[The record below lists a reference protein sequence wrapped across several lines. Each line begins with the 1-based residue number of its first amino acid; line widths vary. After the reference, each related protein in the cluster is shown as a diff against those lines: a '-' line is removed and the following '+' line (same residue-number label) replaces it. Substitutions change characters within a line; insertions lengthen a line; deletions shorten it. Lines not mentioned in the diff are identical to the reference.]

1 MQSEIDKK
9 IWETIRE
16 LEPKAEAG
24 DADAQHHL
32 FVLLHSEAMST
43 YDSSL
48 FEKAEAYLFESAKSG
63 FPDAIESLRNHE
75 VRKYGFTQRVKRRNE
90 T

>member
-43 YDSSL
+43 YDTSL
-48 FEKAEAYLFESAKSG
+48 FEKAETYLFASAKSG

-75 VRKYGFTQRVKRRNE
+75 TRKHGFTQRIKRRSE

>member
-9 IWETIRE
+9 IWETIQE
-16 LEPKAEAG
+16 LEPKAKAG
-24 DADAQHHL
+24 DAEAQHHL

-43 YDSSL
+43 HDTSL
-48 FEKAEAYLFESAKSG
+48 FEKAETYLFASAKSG
-63 FPDAIESLRNHE
+63 FPDAIESLLNHE
-75 VRKYGFTQRVKRRNE
+75 TRKHGFTQRVKRRSE

>member
-1 MQSEIDKK
+1 MQSEIDKR

-16 LEPKAEAG
+16 LESKAEAG

-32 FVLLHSEAMST
+32 FVLLHSEAMSR

-48 FEKAEAYLFESAKSG
+48 FEKAEAYLVKSAKNG

-75 VRKYGFTQRVKRRNE
+75 LRKYGFEQRVKRRNE

>member
-1 MQSEIDKK
+1 MQSEIEKK

-43 YDSSL
+43 YDTSL
-48 FEKAEAYLFESAKSG
+48 FEKAETYLFQSAKSG
-63 FPDAIESLRNHE
+63 FPDAIESLQNHE
-75 VRKYGFTQRVKRRNE
+75 ARKHGFTQRVKRRSE